1 MIFLAPMQGY
11 TDFIF
16 RNVYSRYYTGVD
28 IAVSP
33 FISLIDGKTNVPRV
47 AKDVLPAN
55 NRAMPVIPQIL
66 GNNPEQFIAMAKKLA
81 EWGYNSLNW
90 NMGCPVK
97 NTTRKKRGS
106 GLLPHP
112 GLVREILEEIIP
124 NIPQRL
130 SVKVRLGLID
140 TDEIY
145 QLIPVLND
153 FPLEYVVIHPRVG
166 IQMYEGKVYHDV
178 LTDCLPLL
186 KQEVVYN
193 GDIYT
198 LADYRAVEKKYPS
211 IQKWMIGRGVLY
223 NPLLPAII
231 KGKQLPSND
240 ENVEIFLSFLLDLYS
255 ELQIYKNEEQ
265 LMPKVKDFWKLF
277 SKRFVRADHVFSQI
291 SHTMS
296 IDEVIVLTK
305 KLIAEE
311 MMNDWNVEPI
321 AANGL

>member
-16 RNVYSRYYTGVD
+16 RNVYCRHYTGID

-33 FISLIDGKTNVPRV
+33 FISLTEGKPGIARV
-47 AKDVLPAN
+47 AKDLLPAN
-55 NRAMPVIPQIL
+55 NQAMPVIPQL
-66 GNNPEQFIAMAKKLA
+66 MGNKPEHFISMAKILA
-81 EWGYNSLNW
+81 DWGYNSLNW

-106 GLLPHP
+106 GLLPYP
-112 GLVREILEEIIP
+112 GLVREILENTIP
-124 NIPQRL
+124 YISQRL
-130 SVKVRLGLID
+130 SVKIRLGLYD
-140 TDEIY
+140 KDEIY

-153 FPLEYVVIHPRVG
+153 FPLENVMIHPRIG
-166 IQMYEGKVYHDV
+166 IQMYEGKVLYDV
-178 LTDCLPLL
+178 LTNCLPLL
-186 KQEVVYN
+186 KHEIVYN

-198 LADYRAVEKKYPS
+198 LADYRAVEKKYPT

-231 KGKQLPSND
+231 KGMQLNS
-240 ENVEIFLSFLLDLYS
+240 VEKNSEMFLSFLLDLYS
-255 ELQIYKNEEQ
+255 ELQIFKNSDQ

-277 SKRFVRADHVFSQI
+277 SKRFVNAEDVFTQI
-291 SHTMS
+291 SHTLT

-311 MMNDWNVEPI
+311 KMNNWNSEII